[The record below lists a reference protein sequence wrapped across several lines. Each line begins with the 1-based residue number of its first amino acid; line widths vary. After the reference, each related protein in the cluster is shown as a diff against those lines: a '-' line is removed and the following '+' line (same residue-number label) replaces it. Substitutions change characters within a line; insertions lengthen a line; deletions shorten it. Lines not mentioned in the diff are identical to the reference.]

1 MKIMTKLVEWL
12 MGAVLILGPWTAV
25 VTSTVKNEFTDQYF
39 IYILL
44 LPLVLVAM
52 FGLVSVA
59 IIAHRVYNFN
69 DCNEAA
75 EELTRQIKEAKEDLR
90 KKGLKID

>member
-1 MKIMTKLVEWL
+1 MTKLAEWL

-25 VTSTVKNEFTDQYF
+25 VTNTVKNDFTDQYF

-44 LPLVLVAM
+44 LPVILVAM

-75 EELTRQIKEAKEDLR
+75 EELTRQIKEAKEDLK

>member
-1 MKIMTKLVEWL
+1 M
-12 MGAVLILGPWTAV
+12 GPWTAV
-25 VTSTVKNEFTDQYF
+25 VTNTVKNEFTDQYF
-39 IYILL
+39 MYILL

-69 DCNEAA
+69 VCNDAA
-75 EELTRQIKEAKEDLR
+75 EELTRQIKEAKEDLK

>member
-1 MKIMTKLVEWL
+1 MIQFSFLQ
-12 MGAVLILGPWTAV
+12 
-25 VTSTVKNEFTDQYF
+25 VKNEFTDQYF